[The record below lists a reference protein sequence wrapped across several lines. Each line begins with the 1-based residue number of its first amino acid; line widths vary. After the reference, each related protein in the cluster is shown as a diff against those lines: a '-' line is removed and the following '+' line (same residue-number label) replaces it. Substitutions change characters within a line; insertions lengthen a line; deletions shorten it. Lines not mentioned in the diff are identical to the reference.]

1 MGDHHETLVLGIAGR
16 EHLQESMAL
25 NPNIEAYCPIA
36 SYSFFQSNDCLESKT
51 HM

>member
-16 EHLQESMAL
+16 EHLQKSMAL
-25 NPNIEAYCPIA
+25 NPNIEASWPIA
-36 SYSFFQSNDCLESKT
+36 SYSNDCLESKT